1 MINEKNKKKIKIA
14 VTCLIIVLI
23 IWFVILNPLLKFNN
37 MEKKVLEA
45 AERYYEISP
54 KLLPTGE
61 KISTVSLQKLY
72 EKDFISSDLKVP
84 YSSKLCDSKTS
95 WVKVKKDNGEYKYY
109 VYLKCGVFS
118 SNIDHDGPT
127 INLKGEEEITIYKGD
142 KYKDAGIESVIDN
155 TDGKIDI
162 KKVTVDTSKVNT
174 NKNGTYEVTYKIK
187 DSFNNET
194 IKTRKVNVIQ
204 TLNNIVKKATDKT
217 NIYKGYHD
225 DNYIK
230 LDGILFK
237 IIGINDDGTIK
248 LTSADNLAAVNYE
261 DIDSWLNDY
270 FYNKLSDSVKTL
282 ISKEKW
288 CNEKVADPSTYKQ
301 CKKNSKKRAIGLLSV
316 ADINNSKSSDGI
328 NNIDFNS
335 NSWTSDYS
343 DSKKAI
349 SINENKFNKTDK
361 EKNLLIKPTLN
372 IKKDSLI
379 GSGDGKISNPYIFK
393 ENNSKVKVGNKL
405 SEAKTG
411 EYFIYSGYVWR
422 VIGTEDDGTIKV
434 IMDEVLN
441 INDKTYNTTFNNKQ
455 KIDYSKTEKGNIG
468 YKLVNEISSYVKTK
482 IFVNHESEKL
492 NYTNEIGY
500 KAKTD
505 MKTYKSKINL
515 PSIYDLYSTSLEED
529 FWFLNHSNSSNTAC
543 KMSFNGNV
551 YCEKYLYSFEYGV
564 RAIAYIKESIKIK
577 GGTGTIDE
585 PYTLAS

>member
-72 EKDFISSDLKVP
+72 EKDYISSDLKVP

-95 WVKVKKDNGEYKYY
+95 WIKVKKDNGEYKYY

-162 KKVTVDTSKVNT
+162 KKVTVDTSKLNT

-217 NIYKGYHD
+217 NIYKGYND

-237 IIGINDDGTIK
+237 IIGINDDDTVKIA
-248 LTSADNLAAVNYE
+248 TSESISFSNYE
-261 DIDSWLNDY
+261 GVDSWLNDY
-270 FYNKLSDSVKTL
+270 FYNKLSDDTKKYIINS
-282 ISKEKW
+282 KW
-288 CNEKVADPSTYKQ
+288 CNEKISDPSVYKQ
-301 CKKNSKKRAIGLLSV
+301 CKSYSKNKPIGLLSV
-316 ADINNSKSSDGI
+316 ADINNSKDLNGI
-328 NNIDFNS
+328 NNINIVQPILTTNTNS
-335 NSWTSDYS
+335 KNKAIEYDGTKYLEK
-343 DSKKAI
+343 SKKEMFTLKI
-349 SINENKFNKTDK
+349 SIN
-361 EKNLLIKPTLN
+361 L
-372 IKKDSLI
+372 KKDIVISK
-379 GSGDGKISNPYIFK
+379 GNGYSGNPYIIK
-393 ENNSKVKVGNKL
+393 GTKKSLKAGTEIAN
-405 SEAKTG
+405 AKTG
-411 EYFIYSGYVWR
+411 EYVNYSGYTWR
-422 VIGTEDDGTIKV
+422 IISKEDDNTTKI
-434 IMDEVLN
+434 ILNSVLN
-441 INDKTYNTTFNNKQ
+441 SDDSNYYTKFSDENKIAYNPNKKNNLGYFISNDSSKYINTKMLSKKDFIINN
-455 KIDYSKTEKGNIG
+455 
-468 YKLVNEISSYVKTK
+468 YKKDIK
-482 IFVNHESEKL
+482 
-492 NYTNEIGY
+492 
-500 KAKTD
+500 
-505 MKTYKSKINL
+505 YKSKTISGKYKIKIAA
-515 PSIYDLYSTSLEED
+515 PSIFDLYSASYVD
-529 FWFLNHSNSSNTAC
+529 NYWFSDYSSSSNKAC
-543 KMSFNGNV
+543 YMNNTGISECSKIDSNDIKAVRLIG
-551 YCEKYLYSFEYGV
+551 YLKNN
-564 RAIAYIKESIKIK
+564 IKVKSGE
-577 GGTGTIDE
+577 GTSNN
-585 PYTLAS
+585 PYTIAN